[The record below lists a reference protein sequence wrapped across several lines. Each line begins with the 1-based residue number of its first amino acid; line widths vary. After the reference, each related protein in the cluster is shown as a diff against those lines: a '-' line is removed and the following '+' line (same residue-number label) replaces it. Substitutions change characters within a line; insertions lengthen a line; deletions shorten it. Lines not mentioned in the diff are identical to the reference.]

1 MAETPRVILFIEN
14 WRAYGRGLLCGIA
27 NYSRLHGPWSFYSD
41 PGGQIRSLKETE
53 GWKADGIIARVT
65 EKGACILKQVGVPAV
80 AIGADSATVPGLPH
94 ITADGTGVGRMGAEH
109 LLERGFKN
117 LAYLGLEKS
126 GWSLKR
132 GQAFAERAAEA
143 GLKPVIFEKPR
154 IRGRLSWDT
163 ELAHIA
169 NWVKS
174 LPKPLGLMACNDDRA
189 RHAIEACR
197 IAGVRIPDEAAILG
211 ADNDEVI
218 CGLATPPLSSISINV
233 ERAGYEAAELLDRLM
248 AGGPMSEQRIVARP
262 ITVVCRQ
269 STDVY
274 AIEDKDMAAVL
285 RHIRLHIRDLIQ
297 VDDIADSLSMS
308 RRKLELHFRKTFGRS
323 VYDEIRRVRI
333 EQVARLLAETNMT
346 ICEIARE
353 LGYPSGKHISRY
365 FRKMKGIT
373 PAEYRLNYGRK

>member
-1 MAETPRVILFIEN
+1 MAETRRVILLIESS
-14 WRAYGRGLLCGIA
+14 RAYGRGLLRGIA
-27 NYSRLHGPWSFYSD
+27 NYSRLHGPWSFYSE
-41 PGGQIRSLKETE
+41 PGGQVRSLKEVG

-65 EKGACILKQVGVPAV
+65 EKGANILKQMGVPAV
-80 AIGADSATVPGLPH
+80 AIGVDSATGPGLPH
-94 ITADGTGVGRMGAEH
+94 ILADGATVGSMGAEH
-109 LLERGFKN
+109 LLERGFKS

-132 GQAFAERAAEA
+132 GAAFADRVAEA
-143 GLKPVIFEKPR
+143 GLKTFMFEKPR
-154 IRGRLSWDT
+154 IRGKLSWDT

-197 IAGVRIPDEAAILG
+197 VAGVRIPDEAAVLG
-211 ADNDEVI
+211 ADNYQVV
-218 CGLATPPLSSISINV
+218 CGLANPPLSSVSINV
-233 ERAGYEAAELLDRLM
+233 ERAGYEAAELLERLM
-248 AGGPMSEQRIVARP
+248 AGEPMAEQEIIAHP

-274 AIEDKDMAAVL
+274 AIEDKDMTAVL
-285 RHIRLHIRDLIQ
+285 RYIRLHIRELIQ
-297 VDDIADSLSMS
+297 VEEIADSLSMS
-308 RRKLELHFRKTFGRS
+308 RRKLELHFRRTFGRS

-333 EQVARLLAETNMT
+333 EQVARLLAETNMS
-346 ICEIARE
+346 IREIAQE
-353 LGYPSGKHISRY
+353 VGYPSGKHISRY
-365 FRKMKGIT
+365 FRKVKGIS